1 MKPGYI
7 AQFFTIAEKNIKALW
22 NDRITRIFLI
32 KISILVSFGFIIWLI
47 RMNHIE
53 PFYKYANSSKIF
65 EYFKNTLVFFTYL
78 LLKLLGENATF
89 NYQDSVVGIISGRSV
104 FLGIPC
110 YGLKLMGIFAVFI
123 IAYPGKNV
131 YRLLFILSGCIV
143 IQILNVIRLTGLVI
157 IYNYYPQ
164 YFNINHHVIFTTAV
178 YIFVFIMWVI
188 WTKIYQKQRKIVEND
203 MK

>member
-1 MKPGYI
+1 MKPGNLP
-7 AQFFTIAEKNIKALW
+7 QFFTIAEKNIKDLW
-22 NDRITRIFLI
+22 NDRIIRIFLI
-32 KISILVSFGFIIWLI
+32 KISVLVSFGFIIWLI

-53 PFYKYANSSKIF
+53 PFYNYANSSKF
-65 EYFKNTLVFFTYL
+65 LEYFKNTLVFFTYL
-78 LLKLLGENATF
+78 LLKLLGENAIV

-123 IAYPGKNV
+123 IAYPGKNF
-131 YRLLFILSGCIV
+131 YRLLFILGGCIF
-143 IQILNVIRLTGLVI
+143 IQMLNVIRLAGLVI
-157 IYNYYPQ
+157 IYTYYPQ

-188 WTKIYQKQRKIVEND
+188 WTKMYQRQIKIPGKD
-203 MK
+203 IK